1 MYTTRTFSDSIFV
14 AATPEEVYAAV
25 SDVTRT
31 GEWSPVCREC
41 WWEQG
46 DGPAVGAVFTGRN
59 DDGNR
64 VWETQSTV
72 IAAEPGV
79 AFGWS
84 VGPGRTNWS
93 YSMRA
98 VDGGTE
104 LTETWDWLPV
114 GQEYVVNRFPDD
126 VEAQI
131 ASRETAARTGIPE
144 TLAAIK
150 RVIEAA

>member
-1 MYTTRTFSDSIFV
+1 MHTTRSFSDSIFI
-14 AATPEEVYAAV
+14 AASPEEVYAAV

-41 WWEQG
+41 WWESG

-59 DDGNR
+59 DDGTR

-72 IAAEPGV
+72 ITAAPGV
-79 AFGWS
+79 EFGWS
-84 VGPGRTNWS
+84 VGPGRTNWI
-93 YSMRA
+93 YRMQP

-104 LTETWDWLPV
+104 LTEAWEWLPE

-126 VEAQI
+126 VEEQI
-131 ASRETAARTGIPE
+131 ANRESAARTGIPE